1 MRTDPRVE
9 SPALADIS
17 DLKSPALFLLPL
29 RGALLLQRLGRLF
42 LRFLL
47 PVHTLAHGSPPHDA
61 ECDDLKPTGQPW
73 RLALQIAMPELYLRR
88 AGCGTAWASARWERL
103 IREPRRT
110 PQQPTRRGCR
120 C

>member
-29 RGALLLQRLGRLF
+29 RGALLLQRLGWLF

-47 PVHTLAHGSPPHDA
+47 SVHTLAHGSPPDDGERA
-61 ECDDLKPTGQPW
+61 DLKPTGQPW
-73 RLALQIAMPELYLRR
+73 RLMPETAMPSRICAGSDLER
-88 AGCGTAWASARWERL
+88 AGASASTG
-103 IREPRRT
+103 T
-110 PQQPTRRGCR
+110 PAA
-120 C
+120 